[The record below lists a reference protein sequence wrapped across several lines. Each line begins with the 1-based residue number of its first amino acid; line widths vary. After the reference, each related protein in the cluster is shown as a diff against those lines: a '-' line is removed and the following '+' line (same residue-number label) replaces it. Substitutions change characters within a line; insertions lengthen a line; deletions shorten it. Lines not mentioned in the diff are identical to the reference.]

1 MVEVLNWQKKEQ
13 MYYVFDTNFYRTLAA
28 RRTVEEIKEL
38 LQRLREKEKKLGIK
52 PMMCSIVAQE
62 LLSHL
67 LDQGGGT
74 NCTNACIALYLH
86 VGDRKEFRMIPLPEV
101 QIAKMVFDI
110 DWKQR
115 IQTQESIGIILSELA
130 MTTSTSS
137 IIDKYVTEIN
147 QIRNYV
153 FGVENTLADSVEQ
166 LFKKYEPNFKLGDLP
181 FGENKTLRKEFLD
194 YIDSA
199 NFDLETIM
207 ALLFSITYVLQQ
219 QGYALPPIEV
229 ILPKLSQIYKFYAA
243 ALAFRKEY
251 FKRFSQNR
259 MDLRKHNNTNY
270 IWDEYILSSLGNSIG
285 SEQIGIVTSD
295 RCMNETMLNFNPSL
309 KIITT
314 DEYSKEV
321 GINDLVKN

>member
-1 MVEVLNWQKKEQ
+1 VEVLNWQKKEQ

-229 ILPKLSQIYKFYAA
+229 ILPKLS
-243 ALAFRKEY
+243 
-251 FKRFSQNR
+251 
-259 MDLRKHNNTNY
+259 
-270 IWDEYILSSLGNSIG
+270 
-285 SEQIGIVTSD
+285 
-295 RCMNETMLNFNPSL
+295 
-309 KIITT
+309 
-314 DEYSKEV
+314 
-321 GINDLVKN
+321 